1 VGRGI
6 TVANDERAGCI
17 AAYLPVAHGARRDG
31 RGARVRDAVAPA
43 AAALAAMAIALL
55 SAGCAAVPD
64 NAVSE
69 RLDER
74 TGTTLTS
81 MQRPVELVSTEPRGN
96 NTDPFAY
103 VAPFETNRMG
113 ERSLY
118 LWVAVPDERG
128 GAAAPV
134 VLVNGSPLPGRPLAA
149 DARGL
154 GLGALPYPAPA
165 PWSAI
170 AVSAIDEAALRTLAA
185 AGTIEVTVRYAD
197 GHVIRFVGAP
207 RPPDILQ
214 QFLRTLGL

>member
-1 VGRGI
+1 VGQGI
-6 TVANDERAGCI
+6 IVANTNLEGGI
-17 AAYLPVAHGARRDG
+17 GPARR
-31 RGARVRDAVAPA
+31 RAVR
-43 AAALAAMAIALL
+43 ALATALALL
-55 SAGCAAVPD
+55 AAGCAAVPD

-81 MQRPVELVSTEPRGN
+81 MRRPVELVSTEPRGN
-96 NTDPFAY
+96 NSDPFAY

-113 ERSLY
+113 QRALY

-134 VLVNGSPLPGRPLAA
+134 VLVNGAPLPARPLAA

-154 GLGALPYPAPA
+154 GLGALPYAAPA
-165 PWSAI
+165 PWSSI
-170 AVSAIDEAALRTLAA
+170 GVFAIDEAALRSLAA
-185 AGTIEVTVRYAD
+185 AGTIETTVRYAD
-197 GHVIRFVGAP
+197 GRVIRFVGSP
-207 RPPDILQ
+207 RPADILQ